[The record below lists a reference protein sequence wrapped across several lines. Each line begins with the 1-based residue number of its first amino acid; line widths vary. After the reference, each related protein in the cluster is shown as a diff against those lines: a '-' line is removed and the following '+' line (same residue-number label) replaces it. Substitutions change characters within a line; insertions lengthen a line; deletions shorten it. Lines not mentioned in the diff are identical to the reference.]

1 MPSASQPGTQTQ
13 PRRFVFTKLDRG
25 WRRFATG
32 LSFFL
37 FGTVGLFLGVVY
49 FPALRLFVQQTERR
63 ANIARRTIAWTFRL
77 FVGIMR
83 GLRLLD
89 YELLGFA
96 KLNRKG
102 LVVIANHPSLID
114 TVFLL
119 GFVQNSIAVVDDGLF
134 RNSFT
139 GAPLR
144 AAGFIRNDAG
154 ATVLD
159 DCVAALDAGLNVVI
173 FPEGTRTPRHGTV
186 KLKRGVANIAIRAE
200 RNLTPIIIQ
209 CSPRTLMKGEKWWQI
224 PERPPHYTF
233 AVGDDIAVH
242 AFSSHDESPALAV
255 RRLTAYLEQYFTTQS
270 PAHAIS

>member
-1 MPSASQPGTQTQ
+1 MPSATRPTAMMP
-13 PRRFVFTKLDRG
+13 PRGFVWTKLDRG

-32 LSFFL
+32 LSFAI
-37 FGTVGLFLGVVY
+37 FGTAGLFLGALY
-49 FPALRLFVQQTERR
+49 FPALNIFVRQKERR
-63 ANIARRTIAWTFRL
+63 AQYARGTIAWTFRL
-77 FVGIMR
+77 FIAIMR
-83 GLRLLD
+83 TLGLLD
-89 YELLGFA
+89 YELLGFE

-119 GFVQNSIAVVDDGLF
+119 GFVQNSIAVVNDELF
-134 RNSFT
+134 RNAFT

-154 ATVLD
+154 SAVLD
-159 DCVAALDAGLNVVI
+159 DSVAALDAGLNVII
-173 FPEGTRTPRHGTV
+173 FPEGTRTPRSGTV

-224 PERPPHYTF
+224 PERPPHF
-233 AVGDDIAVH
+233 SIAVGDDIAVQT
-242 AFSSHDESPALAV
+242 FSSDDDSPALAV